1 MRRETRLLRACQAGL
16 VLGGSFALFA
26 VLDVALAVV
35 GIYPWTDPLPA
46 IVRLALGLIIAALAF
61 LIAAILWREREEQNL
76 AGVTFSDAVI
86 VLGFM
91 LVGGFLLLGALR

>member
-1 MRRETRLLRACQAGL
+1 MGRETRLLRAFQACL

-35 GIYPWTDPLPA
+35 GIYPWADPVPA
-46 IVRLALGLIIAALAF
+46 IVRLVLGLVIAALAF